1 MQNESC
7 SVLVTG
13 AGGGIGTAATRALLE
28 RGVTVY
34 AGVRGLPPPG
44 LGGAV
49 PVTLDVTSSE
59 SVAAAAETI
68 DERQG
73 GRGLQAIINN
83 AGVIVQSPVELIS
96 ESELRRQFE
105 VNVYGPIRVMQA
117 FLPQLRIGA
126 GRIVNISA
134 PTARVA
140 VPFAA
145 PISASKSALAAV
157 SDAARIE
164 LAQWNIPVVQVEPG
178 ATDTQ
183 IFAKADRTSADA
195 MSTADA
201 ARIDI
206 YRPALAA
213 VADTVAAQR
222 LEPLDAV
229 VKAIVAATL
238 DAHPKTHY
246 VIGGARTLALV
257 ARLPVGVRDRLLT
270 RAMGL
275 SKLERTAME
284 ERR

>member
-1 MQNESC
+1 
-7 SVLVTG
+7 LITG

-34 AGVRGLPPPG
+34 AGVRGVASTG
-44 LGGAV
+44 LAGAI
-49 PVTLDVTSSE
+49 PVALDVTSTE
-59 SVAAAAETI
+59 SVAAAAKEI
-68 DERQG
+68 DDRQG
-73 GRGLQAIINN
+73 GHGLQAVINN

-117 FLPQLRIGA
+117 FLPQLRIGK

-157 SDAARIE
+157 SDAARLE
-164 LAQWNIPVVQVEPG
+164 LAQWSIPVVQVEPG

-183 IFAKADRTSADA
+183 IFAKADRASADA

-206 YRPALAA
+206 YRPALSA
-213 VADTVAAQR
+213 VAAATAAQR

-238 DAHPKTHY
+238 DARPKTHY
-246 VIGGARTLALV
+246 LAGGARTLARV
-257 ARLPVGVRDRLLT
+257 ARLPVGVRDRLLA

-275 SKLERTAME
+275 TKLDRTTQEAA
-284 ERR
+284 R